1 MFLGVRRKERR
12 RGREIEILLG
22 GRGRCGGVM
31 ARMFGGLRMLR
42 RVGR

>member
-1 MFLGVRRKERR
+1 MFLGVKGKERR
-12 RGREIEILLG
+12 RGREIEILLR

-31 ARMFGGLRMLR
+31 ARMFGWLRILR